1 MLSDFRQFQFAL
13 ARHLRDPL
21 TVPAPAGVHPAE
33 ANVCNQEMVQ
43 HLRHV
48 LEPALPLTQALLGDD
63 VWEHTVRLFLK
74 HAPSH
79 APWDSTTQRAL
90 VDHVYECLE
99 VQNLPGWLKGLVH
112 FEWLEHQGTVLGE

>member
-90 VDHVYECLE
+90 VDHVCEHLE
-99 VQNLPGWLKGLVH
+99 VQNLPAWLKDLAY
-112 FEWLEHQGTVLGE
+112 FEWLQHQGAVLGE